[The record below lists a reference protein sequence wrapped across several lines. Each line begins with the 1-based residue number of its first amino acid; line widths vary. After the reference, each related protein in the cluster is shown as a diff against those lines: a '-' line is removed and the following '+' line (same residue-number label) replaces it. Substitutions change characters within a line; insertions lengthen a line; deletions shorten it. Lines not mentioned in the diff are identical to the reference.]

1 MKELLPE
8 EWLPSSSTKGSGIP
22 SANGERSRGP
32 SSLAFSGVSTVA
44 ASISV
49 VCFTWTRTAA
59 LSSEGGGCGTAVG
72 SEQSAREPTAREPRP
87 STARDVLSSGERRII
102 ARCWQQGA

>member
-59 LSSEGGGCGTAVG
+59 LSSEGGGSGTAVG

-87 STARDVLSSGERRII
+87 STARGVLSSGERRII